1 MKHSEEYCHC
11 NKKVLLEECIHSI
24 RNNIWCYPTSRVF
37 SISCVQY
44 LVNGLD
50 YSCCV
55 NVLNLHIIDL
65 ARKYHTHLQRE
76 IEKEE
81 AREKEWKN
89 SH

>member
-1 MKHSEEYCHC
+1 MDK
-11 NKKVLLEECIHSI
+11 NQAAWRTIFL
-24 RNNIWCYPTSRVF
+24 
-37 SISCVQY
+37 
-44 LVNGLD
+44 
-50 YSCCV
+50 V

-65 ARKYHTHLQRE
+65 ARKYYTHLQRE

>member
-1 MKHSEEYCHC
+1 MEEFS
-11 NKKVLLEECIHSI
+11 LII
-24 RNNIWCYPTSRVF
+24 MNNESFTHDILYINQPIFMFNYF
-37 SISCVQY
+37 SQHFCFY
-44 LVNGLD
+44 KAN
-50 YSCCV
+50 CFNFV

>member
-1 MKHSEEYCHC
+1 MNVIILQDRY
-11 NKKVLLEECIHSI
+11 
-24 RNNIWCYPTSRVF
+24 
-37 SISCVQY
+37 
-44 LVNGLD
+44 
-50 YSCCV
+50 V